1 MDAAHWD
8 EAYGRLGPSGV
19 SWFRDDADTALAL
32 LDGTGHAPRSVLD
45 VGGGTSPLAR
55 ALLGRGL
62 TDIAVLDISEVAL
75 RAARDAAGPAA
86 ADVTWITADARDWEP
101 DRTWD
106 LWHDRAVFH
115 FMVSEDDRAAYRRAL
130 AAALAPGGMVIA
142 ATFAPDGPAQC
153 SRLPVRRYDASGLV
167 AALGTDLALVAQR
180 REVHVTPSGTRQPF
194 TWVLARRED

>member
-8 EAYGRLGPSGV
+8 EAYGRLGPEGV
-19 SWFRDDADTALAL
+19 SWFRDDAGPTLAL
-32 LDGTGHAPRSVLD
+32 LDEEGHMPRAVID
-45 VGGGTSPLAR
+45 VGGGVSPLAR
-55 ALLGRGL
+55 ALVARGL
-62 TDIAVLDISEVAL
+62 ADLTVLDISGVAL
-75 RAARDAAGPAA
+75 TAARDALGPAA
-86 ADVTWITADARDWEP
+86 ADVTWITADVRNWEP
-101 DRTWD
+101 ARTWD

-130 AAALAPGGMVIA
+130 AAALAPGGLVIA